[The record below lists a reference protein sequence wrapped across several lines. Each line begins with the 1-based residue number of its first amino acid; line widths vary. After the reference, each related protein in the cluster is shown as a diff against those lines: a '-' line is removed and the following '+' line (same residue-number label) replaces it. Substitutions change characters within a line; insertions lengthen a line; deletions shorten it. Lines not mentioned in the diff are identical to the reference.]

1 MSKRIDYGQIATKL
15 DYPTLDKKLE
25 QLAEREP
32 PKTRKTA
39 VDLLE
44 PLRVRIIALH
54 RKGWS
59 SQQLA
64 QELKAAGVPV
74 NPARV
79 RECLNRW
86 TAGGKGAAKKRGAKR
101 DKSIAA
107 PTTPPA
113 AASQSGRG
121 KNTVGDGQPKLGL
134 TQG

>member
-25 QLAEREP
+25 HLAEREP

-86 TAGGKGAAKKRGAKR
+86 TAGGKGAAKRRGASQSKR
-101 DKSIAA
+101 AAA
-107 PTTPPA
+107 PTSQPA
-113 AASQSGRG
+113 AANQSGRG
-121 KNTVGDGQPKLGL
+121 KNAAGDGQPKLGL
-134 TQG
+134 SQ